1 MKVVKLDN
9 DIYKKAEKL
18 SKTQGVKVNALISE
32 ALNRGLEV
40 VSEKTVLELYTGRRI
55 TLQKAA
61 EMLSTD
67 IWDMIER
74 LKKTDIHIDYSKDE
88 LLEDLK

>member
-9 DIYKKAEKL
+9 DIYRKAEKL
-18 SKTQGVKVNALISE
+18 SKAQGVKVNTLISE
-32 ALNRGLEV
+32 ALNKGLEV
-40 VSEKTVLELYTGRRI
+40 VNEKAVFELYRDRKI

-61 EMLSTD
+61 EKLFTD

-88 LLEDLK
+88 LIEDLK